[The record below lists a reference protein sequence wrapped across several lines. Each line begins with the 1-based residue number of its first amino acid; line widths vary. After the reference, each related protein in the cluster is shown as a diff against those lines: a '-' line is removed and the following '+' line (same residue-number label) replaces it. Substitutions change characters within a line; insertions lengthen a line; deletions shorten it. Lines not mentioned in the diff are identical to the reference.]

1 MALINCLQPCIDSR
15 MMESNVSG
23 TYFVSTH
30 FIALNNKSLTVR
42 ASLNIKQYFSGATFI
57 GKLCVLAFLAWFTL
71 PHNAAA
77 ETAPAKPTQI
87 HGNEKVSEQQLVEI
101 GLSAN
106 ERAWLLEHPVI
117 KVGVHTAYMPIEFYS
132 EANRF
137 RGISVDYMNRLEN
150 VLGITFQKADY
161 ESNMTK
167 DVVDMISANP
177 NPKRLAQNGYVSLK
191 EPFLS
196 FPYSIYTHTK
206 TDNINSWED
215 LQGKRVAVFRN
226 GLMPQVLA
234 KFPGV
239 KIIPVN
245 LAEDAFMALQDG
257 SADAY
262 VGNEMVVDY
271 VSNIQGLN
279 YIKKVATTSYK
290 AHVYMLIR
298 NDWPEFK
305 SILEKT
311 FVYMEPERN
320 DIIKRWSPVNNLQTK
335 HTLQIALAVML
346 LLLAYILYKSY
357 RLTQTIKEQD
367 KLSQERIW
375 HQANFDFLTN
385 LPNRMM
391 FHNRLQEEI
400 KKADRN
406 NTPIGLLYLD
416 MDNFKQINDQFGHA
430 TGDELIKEVAER
442 ISGCIRSIDTTAR
455 IGGDEF
461 TVIMAE
467 LTDLTA
473 MEKVSRKI
481 LSRLEQPF
489 YLNRHTIYITVSI
502 GITIYPDD
510 SNKIEDLLMFADQAM
525 YEAKR
530 LGKNRYQFFTSTMQ
544 EVSNI
549 RHTITNDLRTA
560 LAHRELVVF
569 YQPIIDLKTKAVIKA
584 EALVRWLHPT
594 KGMITP
600 DHFIPIAED
609 TGMIHL
615 LGDWVF
621 ERVLQDV
628 SRLRQTYDPN
638 FQISLNVSPRQFMA
652 EGSLLNWLE
661 RLKKLNVAGE
671 AINVEITEGML
682 LEPTESV
689 NQIMSE
695 FIAAK
700 IEISIDDFGTG
711 YSALGYLKKFDVD
724 YLKLD
729 RSFIQH
735 LETSPDNQVLCEAII
750 DIAHKLGIKVV
761 AEGVETEA
769 QELLL
774 KKFGCDYA
782 QGYLFAKPSN
792 LVEFEEFLATV
803 SKRLFI

>member
-1 MALINCLQPCIDSR
+1 MTLTLNYLIRFSKVIIPNITLRWYLLFFFGSCFLQPINLLATEDA
-15 MMESNVSG
+15 
-23 TYFVSTH
+23 T
-30 FIALNNKSLTVR
+30 ASLTG
-42 ASLNIKQYFSGATFI
+42 LGT
-57 GKLCVLAFLAWFTL
+57 
-71 PHNAAA
+71 AAKKA
-77 ETAPAKPTQI
+77 
-87 HGNEKVSEQQLVEI
+87 SEQQLVEI
-101 GLSAN
+101 GLSAK

-117 KVGVHTAYMPIEFYS
+117 RVGVHTAYMPIEFYS

-137 RGISVDYMNRLEN
+137 RGISMDYLNRLESI
-150 VLGITFQKADY
+150 LGVTFKKADY
-161 ESNMTK
+161 ENNMSK

-177 NPKRLAQNGYVSLK
+177 NPKQLSQYGFISLK
-191 EPFLS
+191 DPFLT
-196 FPYSIYTHTK
+196 FPYSIYTHTR
-206 TDNINSWED
+206 TDDINSWED
-215 LQGKRVAVFRN
+215 LEGKRVAVFRN
-226 GLMPQVLA
+226 GLMPQVLV

-239 KIIPVN
+239 KLVPVG

-257 SADAY
+257 TADAY
-262 VGNEMVVDY
+262 VGNEVVVDY

-290 AHVYMLIR
+290 AQIYMLVR
-298 NDWPEFK
+298 NDSPELK

-311 FVYMEPERN
+311 FTYMEPERS
-320 DIIKRWSPVNNLQTK
+320 DIIKRWSPGNNQQTK
-335 HTLQIALAVML
+335 HTLQIVLVLML
-346 LLLAYILYKSY
+346 LLLAFILYKSY
-357 RLTQTIKEQD
+357 RLSQTIKEQD

-400 KKADRN
+400 KKADRTN
-406 NTPIGLLYLD
+406 LPMGLLYLD
-416 MDNFKQINDQFGHA
+416 LDNFKQINDQFGHA
-430 TGDELIKEVAER
+430 TGDELIKEVADR
-442 ISGCIRSIDTTAR
+442 ISGCIRSIDTNAR

-461 TVIMAE
+461 TVIMGE

-502 GITIYPDD
+502 GITIYPND

-544 EVSNI
+544 EISII

-560 LAHRELVVF
+560 LASRELAVF
-569 YQPIIDLKTKAVIKA
+569 YQPIVDLNSGAVIKA

-594 KGMITP
+594 KGLITP

-638 FQISLNVSPRQFMA
+638 FQISLNVSPRQFMT
-652 EGSLLNWLE
+652 EGSLLSWLE
-661 RLKKLNVAGE
+661 RLKKLKVAGE

-689 NQIMSE
+689 TQIMSA

-700 IEISIDDFGTG
+700 MEISIDDFGTG

-735 LETSPDNQVLCEAII
+735 LESSLDNEVLCEAII
-750 DIAHKLGIKVV
+750 NMAHKLDIKVV

-792 LVEFEEFLATV
+792 IAEFEEFLASV
-803 SKRLFI
+803 SKHNPI

>member
-1 MALINCLQPCIDSR
+1 MTLTLNYLIRFSKVIIPKTTLRWYLLFFFGSWFLQPINLLATEDA
-15 MMESNVSG
+15 
-23 TYFVSTH
+23 T
-30 FIALNNKSLTVR
+30 ASLTG
-42 ASLNIKQYFSGATFI
+42 LGT
-57 GKLCVLAFLAWFTL
+57 
-71 PHNAAA
+71 AAKKA
-77 ETAPAKPTQI
+77 
-87 HGNEKVSEQQLVEI
+87 SEQQLVEI
-101 GLSAN
+101 GLSAK

-117 KVGVHTAYMPIEFYS
+117 RVGVHTAYMPIEFYS

-137 RGISVDYMNRLEN
+137 RGISMDYLNRLESI
-150 VLGITFQKADY
+150 LGVTFKKADY
-161 ESNMTK
+161 ENNMSK

-177 NPKRLAQNGYVSLK
+177 NPKQLSQYGFISLK
-191 EPFLS
+191 DPFLT
-196 FPYSIYTHTK
+196 FPYSIYTHTR
-206 TDNINSWED
+206 TDDINSWED
-215 LQGKRVAVFRN
+215 LEGKRVAVFRN

-239 KIIPVN
+239 KLVPVG

-257 SADAY
+257 TADAY
-262 VGNEMVVDY
+262 VGNEVVVDY

-290 AHVYMLIR
+290 AQIYMLVR
-298 NDWPEFK
+298 NDSPELK

-311 FVYMEPERN
+311 FTYMEPERY
-320 DIIKRWSPVNNLQTK
+320 DIIKRWSPGNNQQTK
-335 HTLQIALAVML
+335 RTLQIVLVLML
-346 LLLAYILYKSY
+346 LLLAFILYKSY
-357 RLTQTIKEQD
+357 RLSQTIKEQD

-400 KKADRN
+400 KKADRTN
-406 NTPIGLLYLD
+406 LPMGLLYLD
-416 MDNFKQINDQFGHA
+416 LDNFKQINDQFGHA
-430 TGDELIKEVAER
+430 TGDELIKEVADR
-442 ISGCIRSIDTTAR
+442 ISGCIRSIDTNAR

-461 TVIMAE
+461 TVIMGE

-502 GITIYPDD
+502 GITIYPND

-544 EVSNI
+544 EISII

-560 LAHRELVVF
+560 LASRELAVF
-569 YQPIIDLKTKAVIKA
+569 YQPIVDLNSGAVIKA

-594 KGMITP
+594 KGLITP

-638 FQISLNVSPRQFMA
+638 FQISLNVSPRQFMT
-652 EGSLLNWLE
+652 EGSLLSWLE
-661 RLKKLNVAGE
+661 RLKKLKVAGE

-689 NQIMSE
+689 TQIMSA

-700 IEISIDDFGTG
+700 MEISIDDFGTG

-735 LETSPDNQVLCEAII
+735 LESSLDNKVLCEAII
-750 DIAHKLGIKVV
+750 NMAHKLGIKVV

-792 LVEFEEFLATV
+792 IAEFEEFLASV
-803 SKRLFI
+803 SKHHPI